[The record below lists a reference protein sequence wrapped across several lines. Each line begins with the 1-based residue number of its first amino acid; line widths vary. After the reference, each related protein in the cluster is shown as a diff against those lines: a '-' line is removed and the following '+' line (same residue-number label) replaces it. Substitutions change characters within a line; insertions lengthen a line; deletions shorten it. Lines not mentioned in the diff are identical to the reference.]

1 MDTNKLVGK
10 LERFFDLSKKKQEKK
25 HDKLLKIIKKLESK
39 KSLLDVEVMEES
51 KNDETSTR
59 YQDLSKELK
68 VISELIKKA
77 KKKAMSVSADEAES

>member
-10 LERFFDLSKKKQEKK
+10 LERFFDLSKKKQEAK
-25 HDKLLKIIKKLESK
+25 HGKLLKIIEKLESK
-39 KSLLDVEVMEES
+39 KSILEIEMMEES
-51 KNDETSTR
+51 KSDETSAR

-77 KKKAMSVSADEAES
+77 KKKALSD